1 MTRVVY
7 VTIALYI
14 VFGCHM
20 AMAQDSSAVKERIKG
35 ATIRGSEDGVDY
47 VELLKANGS
56 ILGKDEDGKYTGE
69 WTIDSKGEVC
79 LSYDDDE
86 EDDDCGSL
94 SADGKQLVFSS
105 DGSAARVTPANRK
118 P

>member
-1 MTRVVY
+1 MTRVVSAI
-7 VTIALYI
+7 IALYI
-14 VFGCHM
+14 LFDCNI
-20 AMAQDSSAVKERIKG
+20 AMAQDSSAVRERIKG

-47 VELLKANGS
+47 VELLKSNGR
-56 ILGKDEDGKYTGE
+56 ILGKDEDGQYTGS
-69 WTIDSKGEVC
+69 WTIDSRGEVC

-94 SADGKQLVFSS
+94 SADGKQLFFSS
-105 DGSAARVTPANRK
+105 DGSAARVTSANRK